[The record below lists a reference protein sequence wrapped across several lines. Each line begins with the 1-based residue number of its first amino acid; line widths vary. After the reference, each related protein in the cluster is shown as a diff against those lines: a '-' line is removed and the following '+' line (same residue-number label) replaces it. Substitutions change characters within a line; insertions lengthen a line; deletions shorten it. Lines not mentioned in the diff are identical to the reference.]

1 MHASIDDIVVHLAA
15 LPVAQASLHHARAI
29 VASLGGHQ
37 QQLAESKWSVTFDDG
52 PFGGIL
58 VEIETYAGERTMR
71 LTLTPRTPDAPLTTI
86 TADATAWSPSVAQP
100 DSGTVKLLR
109 RWRDL
114 PSQLVIGCSIERGPG
129 EGRTTGDLV
138 CFVDEP

>member
-1 MHASIDDIVVHLAA
+1 MHASIDDIVARLAA
-15 LPVAQASLHHARAI
+15 LPVAQASLQHAGAI

-37 QQLAESKWSVTFDDG
+37 RQLAENKWSVIFDAG
-52 PFGGIL
+52 PFAAIL

-71 LTLTPRTPDAPLTTI
+71 LTLTPRTPDGLLTTI
-86 TADATAWSPSVAQP
+86 TADAAAWTRSVALP

-114 PSQLVIGCSIERGPG
+114 PSQLSVGCSIARGSG
-129 EGRTTGDLV
+129 EGHTTGDLV